1 VETEVINGYQ
11 EFNSSDLE
19 LQLALFCQRYKVSKV
34 DDAVNVLR
42 AMSADMRHMFSEIEK
57 LVHLLLVIPCSSID
71 AERGFSALR
80 HLKTWLWSTVIQN
93 PLNGIAVRHCHQEV
107 LDTADIDRV
116 MKDFLSCSETRV
128 KVFDT
133 SILISEG

>member
-42 AMSADMRHMFSEIEK
+42 AMSADMRHMFSEI
-57 LVHLLLVIPCSSID
+57 
-71 AERGFSALR
+71 
-80 HLKTWLWSTVIQN
+80 
-93 PLNGIAVRHCHQEV
+93 
-107 LDTADIDRV
+107 
-116 MKDFLSCSETRV
+116 
-128 KVFDT
+128 
-133 SILISEG
+133 